1 MISKCTKD
9 LAIAHGTWAVSAGC
23 WRCGTAEI
31 HRGSLVERR
40 YPEGIFQRIVKS
52 PSFFCAPGIPRMTV
66 MKRMVL
72 RQRNPGKAASALMC
86 KQQVDNWRI
95 SLRHDRHDCM
105 NPGTCMKTWMD
116 CTCKDFRD
124 ADCCAI
130 SNHGLFWHRKTDHFY
145 EPKPVSSLGIPPQE
159 EYV

>member
-1 MISKCTKD
+1 MTYTACLVKYSRCFVSVLYIVPRRDALMLPKPKWAHDLQVHQGFGDCTWH
-9 LAIAHGTWAVSAGC
+9 LGSFSGLLTVWG
-23 WRCGTAEI
+23 
-31 HRGSLVERR
+31 GSLVERR

-86 KQQVDNWRI
+86 KQQVDRRI

-105 NPGTCMKTWMD
+105 NPGTCMKT
-116 CTCKDFRD
+116 
-124 ADCCAI
+124 
-130 SNHGLFWHRKTDHFY
+130 
-145 EPKPVSSLGIPPQE
+145 
-159 EYV
+159 